1 MYKSGKKSRS
11 NNIRGAAILTLLS
24 IILAFS
30 AVYVE
35 FSRIENKEP
44 KSTEIIKFN
53 VQTKSATS
61 GD

>member
-1 MYKSGKKSRS
+1 MYKSDKNSRL
-11 NNIRGAAILTLLS
+11 NNIKGAAILTLLS
-24 IILAFS
+24 ILLAGS

-53 VQTKSATS
+53 IQTKSAIS
-61 GD
+61 DD